1 VLAATGLP
9 ARLQPR
15 VLIAPA
21 ALVAV
26 LLFAHL
32 LPATGVGAA
41 IRLAAAALV
50 VLVLPGALVLR
61 AFCWPNTVG
70 AALAGS
76 FLLSLG
82 VAAIA
87 LGAAFALER
96 SFSFALAVGALITLI
111 SLVFAVFGEPG
122 TFERSDLVAASAIA
136 LAAVPIAIPFWL
148 AHNVVNGDD
157 LFHLGRMV
165 KLTGLD
171 ALTSLSSVGEFRN
184 GGLHPGYAFPL
195 WHGVIAAIQDLSGV
209 SGKTAVLHV
218 GQAFAPVTCV
228 LAYGLGRTLFSSWA
242 GGVATAAAQIVLW
255 AYQGRSGA
263 FRNLSDPETA
273 ARSAVT
279 IAVIVLVFVYLD
291 DRRHRLL
298 FPIATGALAL
308 AIIHPNYP
316 IYLLL
321 PIAGFLLAD
330 LVVNRRPAATMGLV
344 WAGAAIALPTIAFV
358 LALWPVI
365 SNNVDQTHTLD
376 ARQFEAFYGTSFDG
390 TWESFR
396 QAPGVITRSGGS
408 MVAALVCL
416 PLAALSARRRW
427 GAFAA
432 GGSVVILVL
441 VLTPAL
447 FTPFAKAVSLV
458 QASRLIVFLPLAIAL
473 AGVAVLTSRGRLVAV
488 AAAAVAGTAL
498 ALAYPGEWT
507 FYVVDRGSAWPVWLA
522 LVGSLVGLAIAALWR
537 PLPPGATVWTAAIGV
552 TLVLPFLVSF
562 VVRLHHDNP
571 DRYGLTPGLQTQLRA
586 LSPGSTVFA
595 TPAVSYRIL
604 AAAPL
609 YVAAAPELHV
619 ALTSE
624 NRVAQR
630 RRDNRRFFAPKTS
643 PERRRSIL
651 TAYQAGWLVVDRSQ
665 ARPGPI
671 AGAVRCIYSDSR
683 FELFQVGAGGGS
695 ATVPSCP

>member
-1 VLAATGLP
+1 M
-9 ARLQPR
+9 RLQPR
-15 VLIAPA
+15 VLGYAISPFVF
-21 ALVAV
+21 LG
-26 LLFAHL
+26 LAHL
-32 LPATGVGAA
+32 LPATGVGASF
-41 IRLAAAALV
+41 RLAAAALI

-61 AFCWPNTVG
+61 SFCWPKTVG

-82 VAAIA
+82 VAAVG

-96 SFSFALAVGALITLI
+96 SFSFAVAVGAVIT
-111 SLVFAVFGEPG
+111 VVAFVVAVFGEPA
-122 TFERSDLVAASAIA
+122 TFERSDLFAASAIA
-136 LAAVPIAIPFWL
+136 VAAVPIATPFWL
-148 AHNVVNGDD
+148 AHTVVNGDD

-171 ALTSLSSVGEFRN
+171 TLTSLSSVGEFRH

-195 WHGVIAAIQDLSGV
+195 WHGVIAAIQQLAGV
-209 SGKTAVLHV
+209 SGTTAVLHV
-218 GQAFAPVTCV
+218 GQAFAPVSCV
-228 LAYGLGRTLFSSWA
+228 LAYGFGRTLFNSWA

-255 AYQGRSGA
+255 SYQGRSGA

-279 IAVIVLVFVYLD
+279 IAIIVLVFVYLE

-298 FPIATGALAL
+298 LPIATGALAL
-308 AIIHPNYP
+308 AILHANYP

-330 LVVNRRPAATMGLV
+330 LVVNRRSATTMGAV
-344 WAGAAIALPTIAFV
+344 WAGAAIAAPTIAFV

-365 SNNVDQTHTLD
+365 SNNVDQAHTID
-376 ARQFEAFYGTSFDG
+376 SREFQSFYAATFDG
-390 TWESFR
+390 SWESFR
-396 QAPGVITRSGGS
+396 EAPGDITRSGGS
-408 MVAALVCL
+408 IVAALVCL

-441 VLTPAL
+441 LLTPAL

-458 QASRLIVFLPLAIAL
+458 QAPRLVAFLPLSVAL
-473 AGVAVLTSRGRLVAV
+473 AGAAVLTSRGRLVAV
-488 AAAAVAGTAL
+488 AAAAVIGTAL

-507 FYVVDRGSAWPVWLA
+507 FYVVKQGPAWPVWLA

-537 PLPPGATVWTAAIGV
+537 PLPPQATAWTAAIGV
-552 TLVLPFLVSF
+552 MLMVPFFVSF
-562 VVRLHHDNP
+562 AVRLHDDNP
-571 DRYGLTPGLQTQLRA
+571 DRYGVTPGLQTQLRA
-586 LSPGSTVFA
+586 LPPGSTVFA

-604 AAAPL
+604 AAAPV
-609 YVAAAPELHV
+609 YVAASPQLHV

-630 RRDNRRFFAPKTS
+630 RRDNRLFFAPKTS
-643 PERRRSIL
+643 AQRRRSIL
-651 TAYQAGWLVVDRSQ
+651 TAYQAGWLVVDRAQ
-665 ARPGPI
+665 AHPGAI
-671 AGAVRCIYSDSR
+671 AGSLRCIYSDSR
-683 FELFQVGAGGGS
+683 FELFQVGASDGVV
-695 ATVPSCP
+695 TVPSCP